1 MTEPK
6 DPMSY
11 TENELEA
18 MRIDKKCAVQYRD
31 IMKFRKKV
39 IRAKKAKLADKD
51 IDPPGEVIDRL
62 RKENPQEY
70 AKLVKK
76 MGKKV
81 AKQLQHNISS
91 STIYP
96 PDTIRDWR
104 MTIRAIDRG
113 FWHPTTPMLGAWRP
127 PKTKTAFEKFMSS

>member
-1 MTEPK
+1 MTEAK

-11 TENELEA
+11 TEDELEA
-18 MRIDKKCAVQYRD
+18 MRMDKKCAVEYRD

-39 IRAKKAKLADKD
+39 MRANKAKDFEKD
-51 IDPPGEVIDRL
+51 MDPPGEMIDRM
-62 RKENPQEY
+62 RKEKPQDY
-70 AKLVKK
+70 AKLVRK

-91 STIYP
+91 STVYP

-104 MTIRAIDRG
+104 MTIRAIERE
-113 FWHPTTPMLGAWRP
+113 FWHPTTPMMGAWRP